1 MKTITIE
8 IDDKGN
14 IQKIKTL
21 SYWFDIEKYLLSEIH
36 KEFLYNLSIL
46 ADLYKETFCEL
57 THIDTKSIS
66 KETLTSIF
74 YLLSNPK
81 EQTKSLMYNFLFT
94 YPDISQTDESK
105 MCLTKTPSYITSR
118 DFINNVYAV
127 KPHCS
132 AKEFDQ
138 LCEQYKNSIIFCD
151 GILKKGDSFI
161 TIFHTVRSKNL
172 LQFQQEQTSEKYTES
187 NIEHLEALL
196 ENRNNKL
203 NIYKIE
209 NYTTEDLLLYGYLQ
223 CLKEIDVYTSL
234 CEDGITVT
242 YIIPEDMKQLIKE
255 YSLQENYVLKMPSGT
270 YYLCAD

>member
-105 MCLTKTPSYITSR
+105 MCLTKTPIYITSR

-138 LCEQYKNSIIFCD
+138 LCEQYKTALFFVMVFLKKETHLLLFFILFVLKIYYNFNKNKHQRNIQNQTSN
-151 GILKKGDSFI
+151 ILKNSWKIVTINLIFI
-161 TIFHTVRSKNL
+161 K
-172 LQFQQEQTSEKYTES
+172 
-187 NIEHLEALL
+187 
-196 ENRNNKL
+196 
-203 NIYKIE
+203 
-209 NYTTEDLLLYGYLQ
+209 
-223 CLKEIDVYTSL
+223 
-234 CEDGITVT
+234 
-242 YIIPEDMKQLIKE
+242 
-255 YSLQENYVLKMPSGT
+255 
-270 YYLCAD
+270 